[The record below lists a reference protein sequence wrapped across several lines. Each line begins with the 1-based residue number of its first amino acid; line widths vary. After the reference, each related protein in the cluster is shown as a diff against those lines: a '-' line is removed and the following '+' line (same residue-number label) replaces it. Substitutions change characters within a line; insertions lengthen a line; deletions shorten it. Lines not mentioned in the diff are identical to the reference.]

1 MCYCNHKEALKYNYS
16 NDQINIPK
24 YLTVWVSFLFLFL
37 SLIDP
42 IFFNMVPQETGN
54 IVVELTL
61 RKINAQAFQNVE
73 IKEWEENLIIGN
85 MVKGRQPQFREKYI
99 KNMQ

>member
-1 MCYCNHKEALKYNYS
+1 
-16 NDQINIPK
+16 
-24 YLTVWVSFLFLFL
+24 
-37 SLIDP
+37 
-42 IFFNMVPQETGN
+42 MVPQETGN